1 MIKKILNLLETKD
14 KKNLSFVIVLSL
26 FAAFFEILGISSL
39 IPLIEFFSDQDVL
52 GLKNLISSKMHI
64 IKIEEN
70 NLLIFLILIVFACF
84 LFKNLF
90 LAFFYFIESK
100 FVMGTK
106 ANLIN
111 NLYEKYLF
119 QNYSFHV
126 NNNSSKLITN
136 LNIESDIFVNCI
148 SFLITILVEVTVIFT
163 LSAFIFFINP
173 KLSIILFLFSFFFS
187 IIMFKIFKN
196 RTLVLG
202 GDRVKAEA
210 DKQKNLQQ
218 SLDGIKE
225 IIIFNNRNF
234 FLKKFTDIIN
244 EIKIFLYKFEFINK
258 LQKILIEELVII
270 ILVIFIIFMSLT
282 DEPSSSIMAYLAI
295 YLIAAIKLLPSINK
309 IAMANNY
316 LRYALPSIIELN
328 KHYDLKLNKDY
339 EKLEKN
345 QLNFNSKIELKSVS
359 FSYPKFEV
367 LHDINL
373 EINKNEFVGILGE
386 TGSGK
391 STLSNLLL
399 GLIKPSKGKIFIDE
413 KDIFLNLKSY
423 HNKIGYVPQN
433 IFLLDDSIKNNIG
446 FGIKPEDIDNEKLNY
461 AVEQSSLTKLI
472 KKMPNGIDQIVG
484 EKGMKISGG
493 EKQRIGIARA
503 LYRNPELLILD
514 EPTTSLDD
522 ETEKSIIKEILNL
535 KNKLTVFLITHKKQ
549 NLLEFSRIYKVDNKR
564 VTNVK

>member
-1 MIKKILNLLETKD
+1 MIKKILNLLGTED
-14 KKNLSFVIVLSL
+14 RKNLSFVIILSL

-52 GLKNLISSKMHI
+52 GFKNLISSKLHI
-64 IKIEEN
+64 MEIEES
-70 NLLIFLILIVFACF
+70 NLIIFLISIVFICF
-84 LFKNLF
+84 LFKNIF
-90 LAFFYFIESK
+90 LTFFYFIESK

-111 NLYEKYLF
+111 SLYKKYLF
-119 QNYSFHV
+119 QNYNFHV

-148 SFLITILVEVTVIFT
+148 SFLITILVEVIVIFT
-163 LSAFIFFINP
+163 LSTFIFFINP
-173 KLSIILFLFSFFFS
+173 NLSIILFLFSFAFS
-187 IIMFKIFKN
+187 IIMFKIFKK
-196 RTLVLG
+196 RTFILG

-210 DKQKNLQQ
+210 EKQKNLQQ

-234 FLKKFTDIIN
+234 FLKKFTDTIN
-244 EIKIFLYKFEFINK
+244 DIKVFLYKFEFINK
-258 LQKILIEELVII
+258 LQKILIEELLII
-270 ILVIFIIFMSLT
+270 ILVIFIVFMSLT
-282 DEPSSSIMAYLAI
+282 NETSSSIMAYLAL

-316 LRYALPSIIELN
+316 LRYAQPSIIELN

-339 EKLEKN
+339 EALEKK
-345 QLNFNSKIELKSVS
+345 QLNFNSKIEFKSVS
-359 FSYPKFEV
+359 FSYPKFDV
-367 LHDINL
+367 LNDINF
-373 EINKNEFVGILGE
+373 EIKKNEFVGILGE

-399 GLIKPSKGKIFIDE
+399 GLIKPTEGKIFIDE
-413 KDIFLNLKSY
+413 KDIFSNLNSY

-446 FGIKPEDIDNEKLNY
+446 FGIKSEKIDNEKLNY
-461 AVEQSSLTKLI
+461 AIEQSSLTKLI
-472 KKMPNGIDQIVG
+472 HKMPNGIDQIVG

-549 NLLEFSRIYKVDNKR
+549 NLLEFNKIFKVENKR
-564 VTNVK
+564 VINVR